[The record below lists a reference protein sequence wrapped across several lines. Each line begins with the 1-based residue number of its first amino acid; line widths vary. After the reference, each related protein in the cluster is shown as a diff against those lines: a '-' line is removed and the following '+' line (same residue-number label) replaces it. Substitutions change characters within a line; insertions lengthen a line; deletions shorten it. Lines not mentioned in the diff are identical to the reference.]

1 MFRSWWQKAKK
12 PLEVFCIIVVCVLVI
27 ALLVVIALAYIFN
40 VNVPGLRG
48 KTLWDWLQLLIIPTV
63 LAIGGYIFNLTL
75 SRNEQKSTQLRDQTE
90 REIAAD
96 NQREAALQAYL
107 DSMSELLLHENLRNS
122 GAEDEVRKI
131 ARVRTLTVLPRLDPK
146 RK

>member
-1 MFRSWWQKAKK
+1 M
-12 PLEVFCIIVVCVLVI
+12 
-27 ALLVVIALAYIFN
+27 LLVVRVVVMLGYANNWPWA
-40 VNVPGLRG
+40 GLHG
-48 KTLWDWLQLLIIPTV
+48 KTLYDWLQLLIIPTI

-96 NQREAALQAYL
+96 NQWEAALQAYL

-131 ARVRTLTVLPRLDPK
+131 ARERTVTALPRLEPK
-146 RK
+146 RKVIERLFLAETGIINIT